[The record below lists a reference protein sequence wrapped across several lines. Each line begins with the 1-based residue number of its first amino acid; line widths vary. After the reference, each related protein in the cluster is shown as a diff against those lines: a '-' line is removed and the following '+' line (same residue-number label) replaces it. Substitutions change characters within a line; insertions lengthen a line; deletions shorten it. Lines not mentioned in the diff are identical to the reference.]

1 MSTVASMYVAKWQAL
16 GNHFLVCEEPP
27 WPLTPARV
35 RLLCDVTQGLGA
47 DGVLEL
53 SLEGGELDV
62 VVHNR
67 DGSIAE
73 VSGNGTR
80 IAVAHAAERLGRD
93 ELRVRTGAGLG
104 DARIGADGRIAV
116 RLGRASLEGPQED
129 RSAPDPGIAYRF
141 VSTGNPHCVLTVAD
155 PEAFPLLEEGPRL
168 EHHARF
174 PERTNVEAVTA
185 VDGHRLRM
193 RVWERGVGETQACG
207 SGACAAAVAAIVDGH
222 CSSPV
227 TVEMPGGSVEVAVD
241 GELGLTLTGT
251 AQRVYVAELDEA
263 FLAQLERAV

>member
-1 MSTVASMYVAKWQAL
+1 MRVAKWQGL
-16 GNHFLVCEEPP
+16 GNHFLVVERPP

-35 RLLCDVTQGLGA
+35 RLLCDPALGLGA

-53 SLEGGELDV
+53 ELADDEVAV

-80 IAVAHAAERLGRD
+80 IAAAHAAERLGRTQ
-93 ELRVRTGAGLG
+93 LRVRTGAGAG
-104 DARIGADGRIAV
+104 DAEIGADGRIAV
-116 RLGRASLEGPQED
+116 RLGRASLAGAQED
-129 RSAPDPGIAYRF
+129 LGAPDPGVAYRF

-155 PEAFPLLEEGPRL
+155 PAAFDLAGTGARL
-168 EHHARF
+168 ERHARF

-185 VDGHRLRM
+185 LDRHRVRM

-207 SGACAAAVAAIVDGH
+207 SGACAAAVAAIVDGR

-251 AQRVYVAELDEA
+251 AQRVYAAELDPA
-263 FLAQLERAV
+263 LLAQLERAA